1 MKRLSELN
9 GMRIYSDK
17 ARYVGAVEDTLLD
30 DKEGLVIGLVFGRR
44 GGKSLTVP
52 YNSIMAIGDIVLVY
66 SKRTEAGTPA

>member
-1 MKRLSELN
+1 
-9 GMRIYSDK
+9 MRIYSDK

-30 DKEGLVIGLVFGRR
+30 DKEGVVIGLVFGRR

>member
-1 MKRLSELN
+1 VKRLSELN

>member
-1 MKRLSELN
+1 VKRLSELN

-30 DKEGLVIGLVFGRR
+30 DKEGVVIGLVFGRR